1 MKPLYLLTSL
11 LSLFLVGCSLVPK
24 QKAGSDALA
33 EAICRYDK
41 KIDYKSDD
49 FRMCVDNETR

>member
-1 MKPLYLLTSL
+1 MFSL
-11 LSLFLVGCSLVPK
+11 GCSFVPK

-33 EAICRYDK
+33 EAVCRYDK

-49 FRMCVDNETR
+49 FSRCLEEETR

>member
-1 MKPLYLLTSL
+1 MKLFNFLIILIFT
-11 LSLFLVGCSLVPK
+11 LSFGCSFVPK

-41 KIDYKSDD
+41 KIDYKSDEF
-49 FRMCVDNETR
+49 FRCVENETR